1 MLLGKNCRGTQ
12 ECDLTPFRGG
22 PERRPQSNLR
32 FAEPHVSAYKP
43 IHRFGLFHIS
53 QDVLYGFRL
62 IRRFLEAEG
71 RFKFTV
77 QLPERRIPE
86 PLGHLTPRIHFNQ
99 VFGDF
104 FDSLAGFFLA
114 GLPGSAAQTIQ
125 RRLRFSPALKALD
138 EGKAIHRNIKP
149 IISGIVQQQ
158 EIVGSAARF
167 HAQQPPKAG
176 NAVIP
181 MDQQVAGLQLV
192 IPIKP
197 LEGSC
202 RNAAAFL
209 RMWLE
214 EIFPEYEALIPN
226 QFSAGPKWRHQS
238 EQAMLFPG
246 IPQQRGQAILRGQIQ
261 KFRTAL
267 FGSKAQNRLPLVVLP
282 PFQCLNERLPRAI
295 LLRSRRKQILERR
308 KAPFRQI
315 MDYFG
320 DAHHQ
325 RFCVNTGEPLASA
338 FHIAC
343 FAHGQTL
350 RLRTAL
356 HILCFEG
363 FRPKTFR

>member
-1 MLLGKNCRGTQ
+1 MSMM
-12 ECDLTPFRGG
+12 P
-22 PERRPQSNLR
+22 
-32 FAEPHVSAYKP
+32 A
-43 IHRFGLFHIS
+43 FHIS

-86 PLGHLTPRIHFNQ
+86 PLGHFTPRIHFNQ

-238 EQAMLFPG
+238 EQA
-246 IPQQRGQAILRGQIQ
+246 
-261 KFRTAL
+261 T
-267 FGSKAQNRLPLVVLP
+267 
-282 PFQCLNERLPRAI
+282 
-295 LLRSRRKQILERR
+295 
-308 KAPFRQI
+308 
-315 MDYFG
+315 
-320 DAHHQ
+320 
-325 RFCVNTGEPLASA
+325 
-338 FHIAC
+338 
-343 FAHGQTL
+343 
-350 RLRTAL
+350 
-356 HILCFEG
+356 
-363 FRPKTFR
+363 

>member
-86 PLGHLTPRIHFNQ
+86 PLGHFTPRIHFNQ

-214 EIFPEYEALIPN
+214 EIFPEYEALIPKSVQRRPEMAPPKRTGHAVPRN
-226 QFSAGPKWRHQS
+226 TAAKGTSHPERPDSKISYGSFRKQSTKSSAACRS
-238 EQAMLFPG
+238 A
-246 IPQQRGQAILRGQIQ
+246 
-261 KFRTAL
+261 TV
-267 FGSKAQNRLPLVVLP
+267 SVL
-282 PFQCLNERLPRAI
+282 ERASPRAI

-315 MDYFG
+315 MDSFG

-325 RFCVNTGEPLASA
+325 RFA
-338 FHIAC
+338 
-343 FAHGQTL
+343 
-350 RLRTAL
+350 
-356 HILCFEG
+356 
-363 FRPKTFR
+363 